1 MWHTEKESVLNE
13 LKNVA
18 TRWKLEVWD
27 INSTLIIYKIAVYLW
42 NSMNAVNQENYD
54 FFRHPRNNICTFLIL
69 PKNRKNVYRVWL
81 KKFEKTQV
89 IKFEKKRVLGLT
101 EIKFRSLFLK
111 IEKAQHEKRVSLIY
125 QERVTSSASE
135 MHLRVP
141 VETQQFR
148 TVDLNWTCL
157 FS

>member
-1 MWHTEKESVLNE
+1 MVKEI
-13 LKNVA
+13 
-18 TRWKLEVWD
+18 R
-27 INSTLIIYKIAVYLW
+27 
-42 NSMNAVNQENYD
+42 
-54 FFRHPRNNICTFLIL
+54 
-69 PKNRKNVYRVWL
+69 
-81 KKFEKTQV
+81 KTQA

-111 IEKAQHEKRVSLIY
+111 IKKAQHEKRVSLIY
-125 QERVTSSASE
+125 YERVTSSASE

-141 VETQQFR
+141 IETQQFR